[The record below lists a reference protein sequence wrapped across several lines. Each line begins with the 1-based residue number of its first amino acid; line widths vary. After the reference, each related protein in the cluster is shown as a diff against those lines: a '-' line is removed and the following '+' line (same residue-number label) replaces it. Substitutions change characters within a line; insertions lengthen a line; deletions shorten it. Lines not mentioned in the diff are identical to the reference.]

1 MKKVTMLLSGLV
13 LTGMTTFAQM
23 SVEPEIGMNI
33 SNLST
38 KISDN
43 DAEMH
48 NAKIGLNAGVG
59 LKFNIT
65 EGFYVKPGVYYS
77 QQGAE
82 VELLDFGSIAQSKST
97 FTTHYLQIPVSLG
110 FQGGLNGGQSG
121 YIFGEVS
128 PYVGFGLSGIMEVET
143 KVGGIVGTDKSD
155 MDWGKEDNE
164 YNPLDVGMKFAVGYE
179 TPWGIY
185 LKGGYTLGLGNMSNI
200 DDYRMNNRGWNI
212 SLGYSISL

>member
-13 LTGMTTFAQM
+13 LTGMTAFAQM

-38 KISDN
+38 KVSDR
-43 DAEMH
+43 DSEMH
-48 NAKIGLNAGVG
+48 TSKIGLNAGIG
-59 LKFNIT
+59 LKFNVT

-82 VELLDFGSIAQSKST
+82 VELLDFGNIAQSKST

-121 YIFGEVS
+121 YIFAEVA
-128 PYVGFGLSGIMEVET
+128 PYVGFGLSGTMEVET
-143 KVGGIVGTDKSD
+143 SVGGIVVKDKSD

-164 YNPLDVGMKFAVGYE
+164 YNPLEVGMKFAVGYE

-185 LKGGYTLGLGNMSNI
+185 LKGGYTLGLTNMANV
-200 DDYRMNNRGWNI
+200 DDYKMNNRSWNI